1 MMSQT
6 QARKEPMHVVAHL
19 SKFYDWVPVP
29 EDVKVTPADI
39 AAERVRPAANGG
51 YRMRVTKKGPT
62 YLTVHLSEEQICAK
76 IIHEK
81 CRPEGGRVLTRKQA
95 IAFYVGENHLPI
107 HAKREWITK
116 IEVDDDGPEPE
127 LLASMLKPH
136 AVSEASRVQACQ
148 EAGKHEVKAA
158 TSGAPERC
166 PGCGHV
172 PSIDDPSE
180 NANIPADEHPSH
192 LSAYT
197 EKSSKEDLLEYLHT
211 FFKVKAVKS

>member
-1 MMSQT
+1 
-6 QARKEPMHVVAHL
+6 MHVVAYL

-29 EDVKVTPADI
+29 DDVKVTPADI

-51 YRMRVTKKGPT
+51 YRMRVTKKAPT
-62 YLTVHLSEEQICAK
+62 YMTVHLSEAQICAK

-81 CRPEGGRVLTRKQA
+81 TRPEGGRVLTRNQA

-127 LLASMLKPH
+127 LLAAMLKPH

-148 EAGKHEVKAA
+148 SAGKHDVKSEV
-158 TSGAPERC
+158 TGAPARC
-166 PGCGHV
+166 ASCGHM

-180 NANIPADEHPSH
+180 RANIPAEEHAAH
-192 LSAYT
+192 LAAYS
-197 EKSSKEDLLEYLHT
+197 EESSKEDLLAHLHT